1 MSMIPR
7 VVHYC
12 WFGRNPLPKSA
23 QKCIASWKKYF
34 PDYEIK
40 EWNEDNFDINSIP
53 YTKEAYEAKKYAF
66 VSDYARLW
74 VLYQYGGVYF
84 DTDVEVIKTMDD
96 ILEEGGFMGREIDT
110 HASYS
115 VNPGVGVA
123 VESHHPLYKELLE
136 MYDGL
141 PFHMENGEIN
151 PFAIV
156 RITTTVLLRHG
167 LQRKACIQD
176 VQGIT
181 VYPADYFNP
190 LDDATGRLNITPNT
204 RSIHWYSKT
213 WLPTSPLK
221 TKLIRLC
228 HRYFGVNS
236 LAWLKKIVRK

>member
-1 MSMIPR
+1 
-7 VVHYC
+7 
-12 WFGRNPLPKSA
+12 
-23 QKCIASWKKYF
+23 
-34 PDYEIK
+34 
-40 EWNEDNFDINSIP
+40 
-53 YTKEAYEAKKYAF
+53 
-66 VSDYARLW
+66 
-74 VLYQYGGVYF
+74 
-84 DTDVEVIKTMDD
+84 
-96 ILEEGGFMGREIDT
+96 MGCEIDVDV
-110 HASYS
+110 SYS

-141 PFHMENGEIN
+141 PFHMENGGIN

-156 RITTTVLLRHG
+156 RITTIVLLRHG